1 MSNFELNRRE
11 VNREMF
17 MFISLLYDEI
27 FPRYNDLIF
36 KKNLSLEEKEELI
49 ETKELLFELEKK
61 LIDIRINVKNNLYGF
76 TSRKYYPFKI
86 NISKGIEIEKK
97 SSNKFNLNFSEGL
110 ERGQIFIWN

>member
-1 MSNFELNRRE
+1 MSNFKLNRRE

-17 MFISLLYDEI
+17 IFISLLYDEI
-27 FPRYNDLIF
+27 FPRYNELIF

-86 NISKGIEIEKK
+86 NTSKGIEIEKK
-97 SSNKFNLNFSEGL
+97 SSRKLNLNFSEGL